1 MFYFYFSIIKER
13 DFILLDFKFIY
24 YMEYGYRM
32 WGCMIGVVFLVLV
45 VFFFSKGWVNRSFK
59 FRLAGNA
66 VFLGF

>member
-1 MFYFYFSIIKER
+1 M
-13 DFILLDFKFIY
+13 LDFKFIY

-32 WGCMIGVVFLVLV
+32 WGRMIGVVFLVLV